1 MTADPWDLDQHAL
14 AAGSLTAT
22 AAHRALTR
30 VTELG
35 SGPPTRVGLI
45 EMYRLTALTRRIENR
60 LDAGQ
65 DALDRGDVD
74 SACLEWAGALVLT
87 EKLAAIETRA
97 KLVHHRH
104 HQKSGSAG

>member
-1 MTADPWDLDQHAL
+1 MNADPWDLDEHTL
-14 AAGSLTAT
+14 AAGGLAAT
-22 AAHRALTR
+22 AAYRALTR
-30 VTELG
+30 TAELG
-35 SGPPTRVGLI
+35 NGPPTRVGLM
-45 EMYRLTALTRRIENR
+45 EMYRLTSLTRRIENR

-87 EKLAAIETRA
+87 DKLAAIESRA